1 MVAEYDSP
9 EGNGRIKGLMAK
21 PAGATGTLPAVLV
34 VHENRGLN
42 PYIEDVV
49 RRLAKAGYLAF
60 GPDGLTPLGGY
71 PGNDDQ
77 GREMQS
83 QIDPA
88 KLMADFFAAFEFLRG
103 HEGSTGKVGA
113 VGFCYGGGVCN
124 ALAVAYP
131 DLAASVPFYG
141 RQPAAEDVAKIE
153 APLLIHYAGLD
164 ERINAGW
171 PDYETALKAN
181 GKAYTDLHLRQ
192 REPWLPQRHDAP
204 LRRGGSGA
212 GLVADAGVF
221 RGEPELSGAA
231 RPAPPWGGRGRA
243 GRARLRHWATRP
255 RRPSG
260 SVLFAGPEPATV
272 RARSLSVWAGDM
284 AGRLPKG
291 VVALGFVSLF
301 MDVSSEMIHGLLP
314 LFLTGRLGA
323 SALVLGLIE
332 GFSEAVAQ
340 VTKVFSGALSDRM
353 GRRKPLA
360 LLGYGLAALTKPVF
374 ALAGSA
380 GVVLA
385 ARAVDR
391 LGKGIRGAPRDAL
404 VADLVEPERRGA
416 AYGLRQTMDTIGA
429 FAGPLIAIALMAA
442 SGGNFRL
449 VFAVAI
455 LPAAIAVLI
464 LARGVEEPPQKAA
477 PTPTRPRF
485 DRASMA
491 ALGPAFW
498 AVTVLG
504 AVIGFA
510 RISEAFLILQANAN
524 GLAVALAPV
533 VLVVM
538 NVVYAATAWPVGIL
552 SDRVGRRGL
561 LLLSLVVLAVS
572 HGVLALSSGVGA
584 ALAGVALWGLH
595 MGLSQGLLSAAVA
608 DSVPAS
614 LRGTGFGVFNLVG
627 GLAVLLA
634 NTVAGGLWAFAGA
647 PATFGVGAAA
657 ALLALILALR
667 QGRGKPDSI
676 HSHATKR
683 LE

>member
-1 MVAEYDSP
+1 
-9 EGNGRIKGLMAK
+9 
-21 PAGATGTLPAVLV
+21 
-34 VHENRGLN
+34 
-42 PYIEDVV
+42 
-49 RRLAKAGYLAF
+49 
-60 GPDGLTPLGGY
+60 
-71 PGNDDQ
+71 
-77 GREMQS
+77 
-83 QIDPA
+83 
-88 KLMADFFAAFEFLRG
+88 
-103 HEGSTGKVGA
+103 
-113 VGFCYGGGVCN
+113 
-124 ALAVAYP
+124 
-131 DLAASVPFYG
+131 
-141 RQPAAEDVAKIE
+141 
-153 APLLIHYAGLD
+153 
-164 ERINAGW
+164 
-171 PDYETALKAN
+171 
-181 GKAYTDLHLRQ
+181 
-192 REPWLPQRHDAP
+192 
-204 LRRGGSGA
+204 
-212 GLVADAGVF
+212 
-221 RGEPELSGAA
+221 
-231 RPAPPWGGRGRA
+231 
-243 GRARLRHWATRP
+243 
-255 RRPSG
+255 
-260 SVLFAGPEPATV
+260 
-272 RARSLSVWAGDM
+272 M

-314 LFLTGRLGA
+314 LFLTGTLGA

-332 GFSEAVAQ
+332 GVSEAVAQ

-391 LGKGIRGAPRDAL
+391 FGKGIRGAPRDAL
-404 VADLVEPERRGA
+404 VADLVPRERRGA
-416 AYGLRQTMDTIGA
+416 AYGLRQTMDTVGA

-464 LARGVEEPPQKAA
+464 LFRGVEEPPHKASPA
-477 PTPTRPRF
+477 SRPRF

-498 AVTVLG
+498 AVTTLG

-510 RISEAFLILQANAN
+510 RISEAFLILQASAA

-538 NVVYAATAWPVGIL
+538 NLVYAATAWPVGIL
-552 SDRVGRRGL
+552 SDRIGRRGL
-561 LLLSLVVLAVS
+561 LLLSLVVLALS
-572 HGVLALSSGVGA
+572 HGVLALSAGVGA

-608 DSVPAS
+608 DATPAA
-614 LRGTGFGVFNLVG
+614 LRGTGFGLFNLVG

-634 NTVAGGLWAFAGA
+634 NALAGGLWATFGA
-647 PATFGVGAAA
+647 PATFAAGAAA
-657 ALLALILALR
+657 ALLALLLALR
-667 QGRGKPDSI
+667 QGRNRPDGI
-676 HSHATKR
+676 HSHATKG

>member
-1 MVAEYDSP
+1 
-9 EGNGRIKGLMAK
+9 
-21 PAGATGTLPAVLV
+21 
-34 VHENRGLN
+34 
-42 PYIEDVV
+42 
-49 RRLAKAGYLAF
+49 
-60 GPDGLTPLGGY
+60 
-71 PGNDDQ
+71 
-77 GREMQS
+77 
-83 QIDPA
+83 
-88 KLMADFFAAFEFLRG
+88 MAD
-103 HEGSTGKVGA
+103 
-113 VGFCYGGGVCN
+113 
-124 ALAVAYP
+124 
-131 DLAASVPFYG
+131 
-141 RQPAAEDVAKIE
+141 
-153 APLLIHYAGLD
+153 
-164 ERINAGW
+164 
-171 PDYETALKAN
+171 
-181 GKAYTDLHLRQ
+181 
-192 REPWLPQRHDAP
+192 
-204 LRRGGSGA
+204 
-212 GLVADAGVF
+212 
-221 RGEPELSGAA
+221 
-231 RPAPPWGGRGRA
+231 
-243 GRARLRHWATRP
+243 
-255 RRPSG
+255 
-260 SVLFAGPEPATV
+260 
-272 RARSLSVWAGDM
+272 
-284 AGRLPKG
+284 RLPKG

-314 LFLTGRLGA
+314 LFLTGTLGA

-332 GFSEAVAQ
+332 GVSEAVAQ

-404 VADLVEPERRGA
+404 VADLVPPARRGA
-416 AYGLRQTMDTIGA
+416 AFGLRQTMDTVGA

-464 LARGVEEPPQKAA
+464 LFKGVEEPPHKAPPA
-477 PTPTRPRF
+477 IRPRF

-498 AVTVLG
+498 SVTALG

-510 RISEAFLILQANAN
+510 RISEAFLILQANAV

-538 NVVYAATAWPVGIL
+538 NLVYAATAWPVGAL
-552 SDRVGRRGL
+552 SDRIGRRGL
-561 LLLSLVVLAVS
+561 LLLSLVVLALS
-572 HGVLALSSGVGA
+572 HGVLALAAGVGA

-608 DSVPAS
+608 DATPAV

-634 NTVAGGLWAFAGA
+634 NALAGGLWAFAGA
-647 PATFGVGAAA
+647 PATFAAGAGA
-657 ALLALILALR
+657 ALLALVLALR
-667 QGRGKPDSI
+667 QARGRRDGI
-676 HSHATKR
+676 HSHATKG

>member
-1 MVAEYDSP
+1 
-9 EGNGRIKGLMAK
+9 
-21 PAGATGTLPAVLV
+21 
-34 VHENRGLN
+34 
-42 PYIEDVV
+42 
-49 RRLAKAGYLAF
+49 
-60 GPDGLTPLGGY
+60 
-71 PGNDDQ
+71 
-77 GREMQS
+77 
-83 QIDPA
+83 
-88 KLMADFFAAFEFLRG
+88 
-103 HEGSTGKVGA
+103 
-113 VGFCYGGGVCN
+113 
-124 ALAVAYP
+124 
-131 DLAASVPFYG
+131 
-141 RQPAAEDVAKIE
+141 
-153 APLLIHYAGLD
+153 
-164 ERINAGW
+164 
-171 PDYETALKAN
+171 
-181 GKAYTDLHLRQ
+181 
-192 REPWLPQRHDAP
+192 
-204 LRRGGSGA
+204 
-212 GLVADAGVF
+212 
-221 RGEPELSGAA
+221 
-231 RPAPPWGGRGRA
+231 
-243 GRARLRHWATRP
+243 
-255 RRPSG
+255 
-260 SVLFAGPEPATV
+260 
-272 RARSLSVWAGDM
+272 M

-314 LFLTGRLGA
+314 LFLTGTLGA

-404 VADLVEPERRGA
+404 VADLVEPARRGA
-416 AYGLRQTMDTIGA
+416 AFGLRQTMDTVGA

-442 SGGNFRL
+442 SGGDFRL

-464 LARGVEEPPQKAA
+464 LFKGVEEPPRKGPPAI
-477 PTPTRPRF
+477 RPRF

-498 AVTVLG
+498 AVTALG
-504 AVIGFA
+504 AVMGFA
-510 RISEAFLILQANAN
+510 RISEAFLILQTNAA

-552 SDRVGRRGL
+552 SDRIGRRGL
-561 LLLSLVVLAVS
+561 LLLSLVVLALS
-572 HGVLALSSGVGA
+572 HGVLALSAGVGA

-608 DSVPAS
+608 DAVPAA

-627 GLAVLLA
+627 GVAVLLA

-647 PATFGVGAAA
+647 PATFAAGAAA
-657 ALLALILALR
+657 ALLALLLALR
-667 QGRGKPDSI
+667 QGRGKPDGI